1 MKRLNILFPLL
12 LVLLLAS
19 CAGNRAFQKLL
30 KSSDNEQKLE
40 AARGYMEDKDYTRAL
55 SLLENVAPYFRG
67 TKFSHEVLFLTAKSQ
82 FGLKDFFSA
91 AYSFESYAKLY
102 PKDDF
107 AEESKFMQGYC
118 YYQESPD
125 VRLDQQMTHR
135 AIAAFRAYLEL
146 YPEGVHA
153 ADVQKYLDEL
163 NEKLAQKE
171 LLSARLYFDMGIYLG
186 NNYRAAAIAAENAI
200 KDFPASKFREDFSIL
215 VLRAKFHQAQVSVAA
230 KQTAR
235 YEEALEAFQ
244 NYIADF
250 PEGKFQR
257 EARQMHAQIVQS
269 LK

>member
-1 MKRLNILFPLL
+1 MKRLNILCSLL

-30 KSSDNEQKLE
+30 KSNDNEQKLE
-40 AARGYMEDKDYTRAL
+40 AAKDYIEDKDYTRAL
-55 SLLENVAPYFRG
+55 SLLENVTPYFRG

-102 PKDDF
+102 PKDVF

-125 VRLDQQMTHR
+125 ARLDHEMTKR
-135 AIAAFRAYLEL
+135 AIAAFQAYLEL
-146 YPEGVHA
+146 YPEGLHA
-153 ADVQKYLDEL
+153 ADASKYLDEM

-171 LLSARLYFDMGIYLG
+171 LFSARLYFNMGIYLG
-186 NNYRAAAIAAENAI
+186 NNYRAAAITAENAI
-200 KDFPASKFREDFSIL
+200 KNFPSSKFREEFSIL
-215 VLRAKFHQAQVSVAA
+215 ILRSKFNQAQVSIAA
-230 KQTAR
+230 KQTER

-244 NYIADF
+244 NYVADF
-250 PEGKFQR
+250 PDGTFLK
-257 EARQMHAQIVQS
+257 EAQQMHADI
-269 LK
+269 LKKIK